1 MDISIKTCDK
11 NEICGFGTSQ
21 KKITRIQ
28 KDKIKKEEIK
38 LGFVSRKI
46 DPLRKDE
53 GKPNG
58 EDNVWLYFPIP
69 ISKNELR
76 KILNELDNESI

>member
-1 MDISIKTCDK
+1 MDISIKTCNT
-11 NEICGFGTSQ
+11 NEICGFGSSQ

-38 LGFVSRKI
+38 LGFVSRKNEA
-46 DPLRKDE
+46 LRKDDTN
-53 GKPNG
+53 PSN
-58 EDNVWLYFPIP
+58 EDNVWLYFPVP

-76 KILNELDNESI
+76 KILIELDNESI